1 LVGYSRRRD
10 LLRNGSMTDTPEQL
24 GLAEVVA
31 IGVGGMVGGGI
42 FAVLGLA
49 MDVAGH
55 AVVLAFVFGGVVALM
70 TGYSYAHLG
79 LAFRDDGGSFTYIEH
94 AFRTPFVAGVAGW
107 LLVAG
112 YVGTMALYGTAF
124 GAYGAAMLH
133 PSGPG
138 AFTSDLL
145 ASLVLVAFLAIN
157 LAGVKLS
164 GRLELILVVI
174 KVSILLLFV
183 GVGLTTVQSDHLVP
197 VFNKSPVAPFAAAAL
212 IFVAYEGFELIPNA
226 IEEMKNPTRTLKR
239 GLVIAILAAAALYV
253 LVSFVALGNLTPE
266 DIRRHQEY
274 ALAVAA
280 RPSLGQFGYVL
291 IGLAAL
297 LSTASAINATLF
309 GSSRLAM
316 VMAREH
322 ALPRVFSL
330 RERTRPVPWVALV
343 ALTAATVAFII
354 FSNLTVISAFASAT
368 FLLIF
373 LSVNASA
380 ARLHARIGLNAI
392 LPTAGAVLC
401 GVTFVVVLSHTW
413 TTSPRSF
420 LWIAGIYAV
429 AFGGELALT
438 IARGPRRKSG
448 QASSR
453 SA

>member
-1 LVGYSRRRD
+1 MQQAGESTER
-10 LLRNGSMTDTPEQL
+10 L

-55 AVVLAFVFGGVVALM
+55 AVVLAFVFGGVIALL

-94 AFRTPFVAGVAGW
+94 AFRSPFIAGVAGW

-124 GAYGAAMLH
+124 GAYAAALIAQ
-133 PSGPG
+133 SAPG
-138 AFTSDLL
+138 AIAADVLASGVLL
-145 ASLVLVAFLAIN
+145 AFLGIN
-157 LAGVKLS
+157 LTGAKLS
-164 GRLELILVVI
+164 GRLELILVLV
-174 KVSILLLFV
+174 KVSILLAFV
-183 GVGLTTVQSDHLVP
+183 VVGLGTMQAGHLVP
-197 VFNKSPVAPFAAAAL
+197 VFDKMPLAPLAAAAL

-226 IEEMKNPTRTLKR
+226 IEEMKDPTGTLKR
-239 GLVIAILAAAALYV
+239 GLVVAILVTAALYV

-266 DIRRHQEY
+266 AIRRDQEY

-280 RPSLGQFGYVL
+280 QPSLGRLGFGL
-291 IGLAAL
+291 IGVAAL

-322 ALPRVFSL
+322 VLPRIFSL

-343 ALTAATVAFII
+343 TLTAATVAFIL
-354 FSNLTVISAFASAT
+354 FADLTVISAFASAT

-373 LSVNASA
+373 FGVNASA
-380 ARLHARIGLNAI
+380 ARLHTSIELNPLI
-392 LPTAGAVLC
+392 PLCGTILC
-401 GVTFVVVLSHTW
+401 GVTFLVVLGHTW
-413 TTSPRSF
+413 YTSPRS
-420 LWIAGIYAV
+420 LAWIAGTYV
-429 AFGGELALT
+429 AAFASELVLIFLRGE
-438 IARGPRRKSG
+438 RKVR
-448 QASSR
+448 SSR
-453 SA
+453 

>member
-1 LVGYSRRRD
+1 MRQAGRSA
-10 LLRNGSMTDTPEQL
+10 EKL

-55 AVVLAFVFGGVVALM
+55 AVVLAFVFGGVIALL
-70 TGYSYAHLG
+70 TGYAYAHLG

-94 AFRTPFVAGVAGW
+94 AFRAPFIAGVAGW

-124 GAYGAAMLH
+124 GAYAAALIA
-133 PSGPG
+133 PSAPG
-138 AFTSDLL
+138 AIASELL
-145 ASLVLVAFLAIN
+145 ASAVLVAFLVIN
-157 LAGVKLS
+157 LVGVKLS
-164 GRLELILVVI
+164 GRLELILVLV

-183 GVGLTTVQSDHLVP
+183 VVGLGTVQTGHLVP
-197 VFNKSPVAPFAAAAL
+197 VFDKAPLAPLAAAAL

-226 IEEMKNPTRTLKR
+226 IEEMKNPTETLKR
-239 GLVIAILAAAALYV
+239 GLVVSILVTAALYV

-266 DIRRHQEY
+266 AIRRDEEY

-280 RPSLGQFGYVL
+280 QPSLGRVGFVL
-291 IGLAAL
+291 IGVAAL

-322 ALPRVFSL
+322 VLPRIFSL
-330 RERTRPVPWVALV
+330 RERSRPVPWVALV
-343 ALTAATVAFII
+343 MLTVATVAFVL
-354 FSNLTVISAFASAT
+354 FADLSVISAFASAT

-373 LSVNASA
+373 LGVNASA
-380 ARLHARIGLNAI
+380 ARLHAQIGLN
-392 LPTAGAVLC
+392 PVVPLC
-401 GVTFVVVLSHTW
+401 GATLCGATFLVVLGHTW
-413 TTSPRSF
+413 RASPRS
-420 LWIAGIYAV
+420 LAWIAGVYA
-429 AFGGELALT
+429 AALAGELVL
-438 IARGPRRKSG
+438 ISLRGARKIR
-448 QASSR
+448 SSR
-453 SA
+453 

>member
-1 LVGYSRRRD
+1 MGGTEMGKIGYW
-10 LLRNGSMTDTPEQL
+10 
-24 GLAEVVA
+24 EVAA

-49 MDVAGH
+49 MDTAGH

-79 LAFRDDGGSFTYIEH
+79 LAFRDDGGSFTYIER
-94 AFRTPFVAGVAGW
+94 AFRMPFIAGVAGW

-124 GAYGAAMLH
+124 GAYGAALIQ
-133 PSGPG
+133 PGGPG
-138 AFTSDLL
+138 VFTSDLL
-145 ASLVLVAFLAIN
+145 ASLVLLAFLGIN
-157 LAGVKLS
+157 LAGVKVS
-164 GRLELILVVI
+164 GRLELILVIV

-183 GVGLTTVQSDHLVP
+183 AIGFSRVQTDHLVP

-226 IEEMKNPTRTLKR
+226 IEEMKDPAKTLKR
-239 GLVIAILAAAALYV
+239 GILIAVVATAVLYI

-266 DIRRHQEY
+266 DIRRDQEY

-280 RPSLGQFGYVL
+280 KPALGQVGYVL

-322 ALPRVFSL
+322 ALPRIFSH
-330 RERTRPVPWVALV
+330 RERSRPIPWVALV
-343 ALTAATVAFII
+343 TLTAATIAFVI
-354 FSNLTVISAFASAT
+354 FAKLSVISAFASAT

-373 LSVNASA
+373 LGVNASA
-380 ARLHARIGLNAI
+380 AGLHEEIGLKAIIPFAGAI
-392 LPTAGAVLC
+392 LCA
-401 GVTFVVVLSHTW
+401 VTFAVVLWHTW
-413 TTSPRSF
+413 ATDRASF
-420 LWIAGIYAV
+420 FWIIGIYA
-429 AFGGELALT
+429 AAIGGELILT
-438 IARGPRRKSG
+438 LLRGPRRRA

>member
-1 LVGYSRRRD
+1 
-10 LLRNGSMTDTPEQL
+10 MTSNSPEQL

-49 MDVAGH
+49 MNVAGH
-55 AVVLAFVFGGVVALM
+55 SVVLAFVFGGVVALL

-79 LAFRDDGGSFTYIEH
+79 TAFRDDGGSFTYIER
-94 AFRTPFVAGVAGW
+94 AFRARFVAGVAGW

-124 GAYGAAMLH
+124 GAYAAALIA
-133 PSGPG
+133 PNAPG
-138 AFTSDLL
+138 IVAADLL
-145 ASLVLVAFLAIN
+145 ASLVLIAFLGIN
-157 LAGVKLS
+157 VMGVKLS
-164 GRLELILVVI
+164 GRLELILVVV

-183 GVGLTTVQSDHLVP
+183 VVGLGTVRTGHLVP
-197 VFNKSPVAPFAAAAL
+197 VFDKTPLAPLAAAAL

-239 GLVIAILAAAALYV
+239 GLVVSIVVTALLYV

-266 DIRRHQEY
+266 DIRRDQEY

-280 RPSLGQFGYVL
+280 QPSLGQFGFVL

-322 ALPRVFSL
+322 ALPQIFSL

-343 ALTAATVAFII
+343 TLTAATVAFIL
-354 FSNLTVISAFASAT
+354 FADLTVISAFASAT

-373 LSVNASA
+373 LGVNGSA
-380 ARLHARIGLNAI
+380 ARLHARIGLNPVLPVCGTI
-392 LPTAGAVLC
+392 LCA
-401 GVTFVVVLSHTW
+401 VTFLVVLWHTW
-413 TTSPRSF
+413 RTSPRS
-420 LWIAGIYAV
+420 LAWIAGVYAAALV
-429 AFGGELALT
+429 SELSLVSMRG
-438 IARGPRRKSG
+438 ARKVHPSG
-448 QASSR
+448 SS
-453 SA
+453 S

>member
-1 LVGYSRRRD
+1 
-10 LLRNGSMTDTPEQL
+10 MTGKAPEQL

-55 AVVLAFVFGGVVALM
+55 AVVLSFVFGGVVALL

-94 AFRTPFVAGVAGW
+94 AFHAPLVAGVAGW

-112 YVGTMALYGTAF
+112 YVGTLALYGTAF
-124 GAYGAAMLH
+124 GAYAAALIAPVA
-133 PSGPG
+133 PSSL
-138 AFTSDLL
+138 ASNLL
-145 ASLVLVAFLAIN
+145 ASLVLVAFLGIN
-157 LAGVKLS
+157 LVGAKLS
-164 GRLELILVVI
+164 GRFELILVVV

-183 GVGLTTVQSDHLVP
+183 AVGLGTVGTDHLVP
-197 VFNKSPVAPFAAAAL
+197 VFDKAPVAPLAAAAL

-226 IEEMKNPTRTLKR
+226 IEEMKNPADTLKR
-239 GLVIAILAAAALYV
+239 GLIVSIIVTAALYV

-266 DIRRHQEY
+266 AIRRDQEY

-280 RPSLGQFGYVL
+280 QPSLGQFGFVL

-322 ALPRVFSL
+322 ALPRIFSH
-330 RERTRPVPWVALV
+330 RERTRPVPWVGLV
-343 ALTAATVAFII
+343 ALTAGTVAFIL
-354 FSNLTVISAFASAT
+354 FANLNVISAFASAT

-373 LSVNASA
+373 LAVNASA
-380 ARLHARIGLNAI
+380 ARLHARVGLKPA
-392 LPTAGAVLC
+392 LPYCGTTLC
-401 GVTFVVVLSHTW
+401 GVTFLVVLWHTW
-413 TTSPRSF
+413 RVSPES
-420 LWIAGIYAV
+420 LAWIVGIYTLAV
-429 AFGGELALT
+429 VSELGL
-438 IARGPRRKSG
+438 ISLRGARKIH
-448 QASSR
+448 SSR
-453 SA
+453 